1 MNEDSTKTSCCGSE
15 PSVRCCLTKDC
26 CIFRCS
32 AWAHALPRW
41 GLALLFLVA
50 AYNKLSHPE
59 IWQGYYPK
67 FEPVLPALLLKPYF
81 AVLPWVELLIGALLA
96 LGLFTRC
103 ALKLT
108 GLVLL
113 SLLFGVLMSKQF
125 DVALQNFVYLCATAA
140 LLATADHFGLG
151 LDCLRK
157 GCCGTRKEGDP
168 SKSGCC
174 S

>member
-1 MNEDSTKTSCCGSE
+1 MTDTPPKHEG
-15 PSVRCCLTKDC
+15 CCLSKDC
-26 CIFRCS
+26 CLHRGS

-41 GLALLFLVA
+41 GLAILFLVA
-50 AYNKLSHPE
+50 AYNKLVHPE
-59 IWQGYYPK
+59 NWAAYLPK

-81 AVLPWVELLIGALLA
+81 AVLPWVELLVGALLA

-113 SLLFGVLMSKQF
+113 SLLLGTLLAKEFAV
-125 DVALQNFVYLCATAA
+125 VAQNFVYLCATAA

-157 GCCGTRKEGDP
+157 GCCAPGKKDSPAKG
-168 SKSGCC
+168 GCC

>member
-1 MNEDSTKTSCCGSE
+1 MNDASDKNTCCAGGS
-15 PSVRCCLTKDC
+15 PVRCCLTKSC
-26 CIFRCS
+26 CVFRAT

-50 AYNKLSHPE
+50 AYNKLAHPE
-59 IWQGYYPK
+59 VWAGYYPR

-108 GLVLL
+108 GLTLL
-113 SLLFGVLMSKQF
+113 SLLFGVLMGKQF
-125 DVALQNFVYLCATAA
+125 DVVAQNFLYLSATAV
-140 LLATADHFGLG
+140 LLATADFHGLG
-151 LDCLRK
+151 LDCLRG
-157 GCCGTRKEGDP
+157 GCCGKDGEATPPKP
-168 SKSGCC
+168 GCC